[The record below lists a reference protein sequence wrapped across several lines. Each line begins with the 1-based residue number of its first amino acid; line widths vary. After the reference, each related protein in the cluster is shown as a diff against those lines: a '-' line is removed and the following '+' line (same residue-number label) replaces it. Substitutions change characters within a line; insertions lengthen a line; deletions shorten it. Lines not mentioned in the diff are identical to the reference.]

1 MTHSPFNSD
10 QICPDGT
17 VFGRS
22 QSQFFPFD
30 RAASVCVQ
38 APAHP
43 AGLGRLYAYTSVRF
57 PLALGNDQHPVPD
70 CSRCTGKDDPL
81 QKFVALQSGRITLRF
96 SGSAPAPSV
105 ATVVS

>member
-17 VFGRS
+17 VFGRR

-43 AGLGRLYAYTSVRF
+43 AGLGRLSSSASVRN
-57 PLALGNDQHPVPD
+57 LAMPD
-70 CSRCTGKDDPL
+70 NARN
-81 QKFVALQSGRITLRF
+81 
-96 SGSAPAPSV
+96 PAPERTFNRKDRPI
-105 ATVVS
+105 AA